1 MLHIKKAR
9 YKKSLKKGIWKKP
22 TSKQLK
28 MHSKKQKLKIKPSGR
43 QKMKEWDIK
52 LTKKINYR
60 KRLQIV
66 RTLLFQLGPTNR
78 EKEKEKDSG
87 NIFVCG

>member
-1 MLHIKKAR
+1 MKKTHKQTIKNAFKEA
-9 YKKSLKKGIWKKP
+9 KVKF
-22 TSKQLK
+22 
-28 MHSKKQKLKIKPSGR
+28 KLSGR

-66 RTLLFQLGPTNR
+66 RTLLLQLGPTNR
-78 EKEKEKDSG
+78 VRWCKEKDSG